1 MNRTCVGGREYV
13 LEKSSEEQDTNRNS
27 LALPFIIK
35 IALDNVSAK
44 TSVMLSEGTL
54 LQTFKQ
60 QPIESQNRWR
70 IVCCLLAIRNTL
82 EM

>member
-1 MNRTCVGGREYV
+1 MCGGREYV

-44 TSVMLSEGTL
+44 TSVMLGKGML
-54 LQTFKQ
+54 LQTFNSSLLQVKTGG
-60 QPIESQNRWR
+60 ELFA
-70 IVCCLLAIRNTL
+70 VC
-82 EM
+82 

>member
-1 MNRTCVGGREYV
+1 M

-44 TSVMLSEGTL
+44 TSVMLGKGML
-54 LQTFKQ
+54 LQTFNSSLLQVKTGG
-60 QPIESQNRWR
+60 ELFA
-70 IVCCLLAIRNTL
+70 VC
-82 EM
+82 